1 MSIWQWK
8 RWDTV
13 QRVEI
18 GLMTNAEGARLLGIS
33 ARQLRRVRARVA
45 ELGQEG
51 VLHGNCGRAPAHR
64 VNEETRARVAQL
76 RLGKYEGFNDQH
88 FTEKLVEEERVPLSR
103 ATVRRILRAA
113 GIGSARARRAPR
125 HRRRRERKE
134 QAGMMLLWDGSS
146 HAWLEERG
154 PRLCLMAT
162 LEDATGEVLAGAH
175 FVANECSA
183 GYLRLLLE
191 IANTKGL
198 PWSIYMD
205 HRGSLFRNDDHWSE
219 AERQRGKQDPTQVGR
234 ALEALGIEPIYALSA
249 QAKGRIERLWGT
261 LQDRLVSEL
270 RLAGVRTPEEANAV
284 LKRFIPDYNRRFTVA
299 AAVAEPAWRPVGE
312 SIDLERVCS
321 FGYQATVLS
330 DNTVRIQGVVIDIAP
345 GPQQR
350 SYAHARVEVRQLLDG
365 SWRVYYRDQLIGRA
379 PSTAR
384 GELRALKGRSHWAPP
399 AAAARC
405 ANPDNPKPA
414 RSQIKKERASSAS
427 SALASKKKLSGALH
441 RTAGADSESTVF
453 RPRSQSR
460 ARSGGRKTG
469 NTKMDF

>member
-1 MSIWQWK
+1 MDKMSIWQWK

-18 GLMTNAEGARLLGIS
+18 GLMSNAEAARVLGLS
-33 ARQLRRVRARVA
+33 ARQLRRVRARVVT
-45 ELGQEG
+45 LGQEG
-51 VLHGNCGRAPAHR
+51 VIHGNCGRAPAHR
-64 VNEETRARVAQL
+64 VDDETRARVAQL

-88 FTEKLVEEERVPLSR
+88 FTEKLGEEEGVRLSR

-113 GIGSARARRAPR
+113 GIRAARPRRAPR
-125 HRRRRERKE
+125 HRRRRERKA

-162 LEDATGEVLAGAH
+162 LDDASGELLEGAH
-175 FVANECSA
+175 FVAQECSA

-191 IANTKGL
+191 IARTKGL

-219 AERQRGKQDPTQVGR
+219 AERQRGKQNPTQVGR

-249 QAKGRIERLWGT
+249 QAKGRIERLWAT

-270 RLAGVRTPEEANAV
+270 RLAGARTLEEANAM
-284 LKRFIPDYNRRFTVA
+284 LKRFIPDYNRRFAIA
-299 AAVAEPAWRPVGE
+299 AAEAEPAWRQLGQ
-312 SIDLERVCS
+312 SIELERVCS
-321 FGYQATVLS
+321 FGYQARVLS
-330 DNTVRIQGVVIDIAP
+330 DNTVRIQGAVIDIAP
-345 GPQQR
+345 GPQGR

-379 PSTAR
+379 SSTAS

-405 ANPDNPKPA
+405 ANRANAKLA
-414 RSQIKKERASSAS
+414 CGQINKERAGSAS
-427 SALASKKKLSGALH
+427 SALASTKKLSGALH
-441 RTAGADSESTVF
+441 HTAGADSESTVF

-460 ARSGGRKTG
+460 ARSDGRKTG
-469 NTKMDF
+469 K

>member
-1 MSIWQWK
+1 MSIRQWK

-13 QRVEI
+13 ARVRI
-18 GLMTNAEGARLLGIS
+18 GLMTNAEGARVLGIS

-45 ELGQEG
+45 KLGQAG

-64 VNEETRARVAQL
+64 VEEETRAQVAQL

-88 FTEKLVEEERVPLSR
+88 FSEKLAEAEGVRLSR

-113 GIGSARARRAPR
+113 GIRAARARRAPR
-125 HRRRRERKE
+125 HRRRRERKA

-146 HAWLEERG
+146 HAWLEQRG
-154 PRLCLMAT
+154 PRLCLMAA
-162 LEDATGEVLAGAH
+162 LDDATGEVLEGAH
-175 FVANECSA
+175 FVAQECSA

-191 IANTKGL
+191 MARTKGL

-249 QAKGRIERLWGT
+249 QAKGRIERLWET

-270 RLAGVRTPEEANAV
+270 RLAGARTQQAANTV
-284 LKRFIPDYNRRFTVA
+284 LQRFIPDYNRRFAIA
-299 AAVAEPAWRPVGE
+299 AAVAEPAWRQVGASLE
-312 SIDLERVCS
+312 LERVCS
-321 FGYQATVLS
+321 FGYQATVLN
-330 DNTVRIQGVVIDIAP
+330 DNTVRIQGTVIDIGP

-350 SYAHARVEVRQLLDG
+350 SYAHVRVEVRQLLDG

-379 PSTAR
+379 PSTAS
-384 GELRALKGRSHWAPP
+384 GELRAVKGRSQWAAP
-399 AAAARC
+399 AAAARR
-405 ANPDNPKPA
+405 ANPDNAKLA
-414 RSQIKKERASSAS
+414 RSQINKERAGTAS
-427 SALASKKKLSGALH
+427 SALASKKTLSGALH
-441 RTAGADSESTVF
+441 RTTGADSESTVF
-453 RPRSQSR
+453 RPRSQSI
-460 ARSGGRKTG
+460 ARSDGRKTG
-469 NTKMDF
+469 K